1 MGKTE
6 DMADLDANDVKMRKR
21 YEMDLYPHDSVRDVF
36 YIVHNVMSTKRKT
49 CRIYTL
55 SKETASE

>member
-21 YEMDLYPHDSVRDVF
+21 YEMDLYPHPHDSVF
-36 YIVHNVMSTKRKT
+36 EMFFILCIMS
-49 CRIYTL
+49 
-55 SKETASE
+55 